1 MTSRKLLVAGV
12 VIAGLVWPGSI
23 SAHHSALAEFD
34 LNKPVTLKGSVTKL
48 EWVNPHA
55 WIYLAVKGSDGK
67 TLDWKVEAG
76 SPGRMKARG
85 LEAESFRLGAEVV
98 IGGFSSRDGSQSLA
112 GWVVSFPEREKAG
125 QESSFALGR

>member
-1 MTSRKLLVAGV
+1 MR
-12 VIAGLVWPGSI
+12 GS
-23 SAHHSALAEFD
+23 
-34 LNKPVTLKGSVTKL
+34 
-48 EWVNPHA
+48 
-55 WIYLAVKGSDGK
+55 YLAVKGSDGK

-112 GWVVSFPEREKAG
+112 GWVVSFPRAG
-125 QESSFALGR
+125 EGRAGVVVRARPLDDLSWSGDARDAATRGRGRAS